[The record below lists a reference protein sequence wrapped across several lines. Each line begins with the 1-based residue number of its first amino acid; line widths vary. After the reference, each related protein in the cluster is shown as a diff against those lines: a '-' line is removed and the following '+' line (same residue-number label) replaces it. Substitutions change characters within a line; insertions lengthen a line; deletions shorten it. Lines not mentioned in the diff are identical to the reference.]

1 MLLSKVMLWSLAAP
15 GLTAATAGARHLGV
29 STKAIRLVVMVLT
42 IAFLACR
49 IILMPQSYARTWPIA
64 GYISAIDGRTTDCL
78 VARGRKTTPA
88 RFWEDL
94 LAGDKLIAKGDCR
107 MEIMPGDGPRRWT
120 IMASNSPTEMT
131 AHAQRTEL
139 LPETLQP
146 IGLALNQWNDAL
158 QPPLPP
164 PPRKT
169 SVNKADGVAVRQ
181 PVMLPP
187 VAPPALAMALLS
199 GPVRQRLVAQPRRLN
214 LAWIGGKAPFTVSM
228 TGPGEGA
235 AEIESWLFQVGEERV
250 VSSEITPNVG
260 IYNVRVA
267 DAAGASVRGT
277 FEAVAAPPVLDRH
290 DLAGLPGGIGR
301 VLEAARMANLGGG
314 VWRLEAHARLADEGR
329 DNYAAAL
336 MAGQLVAG
344 MPLPDLASVPAAAP
358 GAVSSA
364 PGAAGR

>member
-120 IMASNSPTEMT
+120 VVDSNSPTEMT

-158 QPPLPP
+158 QPP
-164 PPRKT
+164 PPRK
-169 SVNKADGVAVRQ
+169 VGVKKGNGPEVAIWQ
-181 PVMLPP
+181 PVATPQA
-187 VAPPALAMALLS
+187 APAALTVALLA
-199 GPVRQRLVAQPRRLN
+199 GPVRQHLVAQPRRLN
-214 LAWIGGKAPFTVSM
+214 LAWTGGKPPFTVTM
-228 TGPGEGA
+228 TGPGERSTDL
-235 AEIESWLFQVGEERV
+235 ESWVFQVGEERV
-250 VSSEITPNVG
+250 VSSEITPNLG
-260 IYNVRVA
+260 AYGVRVA

-277 FEAVAAPPVLDRH
+277 FEAVAALPVIDQH
-290 DLAGLPGGIGR
+290 DLAALPGGISR
-301 VLEAARMANLGGG
+301 VLQAARLANMDGG

-344 MPLPDLASVPAAAP
+344 KPLPDLAAVPAGAP
-358 GAVSSA
+358 TAVSSV